1 VTSRALTEA
10 VYVLLALG
18 LALTEVLARRD
29 EEGLPTF
36 AELVR
41 GAMRSRSAQ
50 LGIVLA
56 WWWLGW
62 HFLLA
67 T

>member
-1 VTSRALTEA
+1 VTSRALTQA
-10 VYVLLALG
+10 VYVLLGLG
-18 LALTEVLARRD
+18 LVLTEALARRRAD
-29 EEGLPTF
+29 GPPTF
-36 AELVR
+36 AALVR
-41 GAMRSRSAQ
+41 GAMRTRSAQ